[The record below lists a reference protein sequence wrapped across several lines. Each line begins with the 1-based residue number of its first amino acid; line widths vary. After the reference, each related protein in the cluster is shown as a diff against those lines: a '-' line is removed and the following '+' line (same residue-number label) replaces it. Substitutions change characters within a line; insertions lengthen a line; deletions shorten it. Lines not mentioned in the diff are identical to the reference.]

1 MSSARMKRMLGGT
14 TDEGWPTE
22 LTDDTEK
29 RRGMRRLRR
38 CFIFRVFSVFRG
50 LLLMDKA
57 FDDDT
62 AFGSEVDEEAEFH
75 AGGFEVIED
84 LRAMLVGE
92 IRHGFEFEN
101 DLVVANHIRDEGV
114 AQLGPL

>member
-1 MSSARMKRMLGGT
+1 M
-14 TDEGWPTE
+14 
-22 LTDDTEK
+22 DDTEK
-29 RRGMRRLRR
+29 RRGMRRRR
-38 CFIFRVFSVFRG
+38 RRFIFRAFRAFPG
-50 LLLMDKA
+50 PLLIDKA

-62 AFGSEVDEEAEFH
+62 AFGSGVEEEAEFH
-75 AGGFEVIED
+75 AGGFGVIDD